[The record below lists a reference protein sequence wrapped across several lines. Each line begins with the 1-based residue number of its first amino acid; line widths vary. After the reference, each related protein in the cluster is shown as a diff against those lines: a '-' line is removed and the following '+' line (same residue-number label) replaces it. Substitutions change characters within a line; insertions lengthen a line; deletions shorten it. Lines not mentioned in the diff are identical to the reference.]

1 MPDILLSSPQLKR
14 DILTIIRKDAT
25 ECANQFK
32 GESNNMIFNLLQNI
46 QENLDKLCVNE
57 CTEEDI
63 KTEETI
69 DVWNVLLNLDHMRS
83 KSKYIKTI
91 QKWTQ
96 ELDLQGRLI
105 FYRKL
110 IFILLQGEYSNIK
123 VSKKALQYY
132 HWILLC
138 PTIEKG
144 DNCSAG
150 NTSLC
155 EYIQTL

>member
-132 HWILLC
+132 H
-138 PTIEKG
+138 
-144 DNCSAG
+144 
-150 NTSLC
+150 
-155 EYIQTL
+155 